1 MVAEQMETAW
11 EPLMPMTAA
20 AFNAGGRVAP

>member
-1 MVAEQMETAW
+1 MVAGQMDTAW

-20 AFNAGGRVAP
+20 AFNAGGRAAP